1 MPGWLAGA
9 IALLDLV
16 GVIAL
21 ASLWLKAARDLR
33 ELLQLADEISA
44 QESERREGDGNGL

>member
-21 ASLWLKAARDLR
+21 AKLWLNAARDLR

-44 QESERREGDGNGL
+44 KESARRNADGNGL